1 MPFNIKK
8 SLSHLTQSLFS
19 FNYFVFTR
27 TVNVRKLCFSFYI
40 DAIIYY
46 FQFKIPI
53 KLMVSLLEHVKK
65 TTNIYILNGYWL

>member
-1 MPFNIKK
+1 MPFNIKKK

-19 FNYFVFTR
+19 FNYFVFSR

-40 DAIIYY
+40 DAIIYN

-53 KLMVSLLEHVKK
+53 KLMVSLLKHVNKK
-65 TTNIYILNGYWL
+65 QILTF